1 MMIKLQLIPMA
12 LAKNRELTS
21 CVGSPK
27 RQSGQ
32 ALIELAFLMPILM
45 GLCVGVIELGRYAY
59 VGILIGNAA
68 RGGSAYGSQTLPQS
82 VDTTGIANAAKYDF
96 AGTTSGTTK
105 TNGQLVSAL
114 TVTSAVSCGCDS
126 AGSVTSATCD
136 PGVNPNAGK
145 CTGGAH
151 WVVVVS
157 VTASGTFNALF
168 RYPWIPTSINVART
182 SSMRVA
188 QS

>member
-1 MMIKLQLIPMA
+1 MKKLRLVPRS
-12 LAKNRELTS
+12 LSKNRELKAS
-21 CVGSPK
+21 GAGSPR
-27 RQSGQ
+27 RQGGQ
-32 ALIELAFLMPILM
+32 ALIELAFLMPILV
-45 GLCVGVIELGRYAY
+45 GLCVGGIEFGRYAY

-68 RGGSAYGSQTLPQS
+68 RGGAAYGSQTLPHS

-96 AGTTSGTTK
+96 AGTTSGSTK
-105 TNGQLVSAL
+105 TNGQLVSKL

-126 AGSVTSATCD
+126 AGSITASSCD
-136 PGVNPNAGK
+136 PDVNPNAGK

-151 WVVVVS
+151 WVIVLS

-168 RYPWIPTSINVART
+168 NYPWVPTSITVTRT